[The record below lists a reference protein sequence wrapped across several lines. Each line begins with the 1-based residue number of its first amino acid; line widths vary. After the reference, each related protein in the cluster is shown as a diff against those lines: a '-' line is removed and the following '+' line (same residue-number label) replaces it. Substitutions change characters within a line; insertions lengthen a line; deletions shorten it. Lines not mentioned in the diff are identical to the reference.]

1 MDKNSIDMTQE
12 IASRDRCDWSALSNW
27 LPNPDPVLK
36 KLGRDIT
43 IYKDLLSDPHVRGC
57 VKNRKAGVLKLN
69 WSIDRERSRSPQ
81 AEILEKLFQSFNMTA
96 IISEMLDAAQFGF
109 QPVEVMWA
117 EKNGFLLP
125 VNLIGKPPEWFN
137 FEPYKNDLRLRTKIN
152 LFPGEEVPPM
162 KFLIPRQE
170 RTYQNP
176 YGFPDLSCCFW
187 PVTFKRGGMKFWV
200 RFIEKYGM
208 PWPVGKTPRSEDPK
222 ESEQLL
228 ENLEKMVQDGIAVIP
243 DDSSVEF
250 LSTKTTIGSTLY
262 RDFLQDCNAEISLV
276 QLGHEGS
283 TQSTPGKLGQ
293 NKTALAVREDIVNAD
308 KKIVEAAFNML
319 IGWIWE
325 LNFTGD
331 KPVFSLWAEEDVDM
345 AQSERDQILWR
356 TGLKFKKEYF
366 IRNYGYAEDE
376 IVVGPAPAPQSG
388 GATFAETT
396 GATVNYGSLP
406 FKEAIDYLKNKINMV
421 LIRHFLL

>member
-152 LFPGEEVPPM
+152 LFPGEERIVG
-162 KFLIPRQE
+162 LRLREIL
-170 RTYQNP
+170 N
-176 YGFPDLSCCFW
+176 GAA
-187 PVTFKRGGMKFWV
+187 KR
-200 RFIEKYGM
+200 
-208 PWPVGKTPRSEDPK
+208 
-222 ESEQLL
+222 
-228 ENLEKMVQDGIAVIP
+228 A
-243 DDSSVEF
+243 
-250 LSTKTTIGSTLY
+250 
-262 RDFLQDCNAEISLV
+262 
-276 QLGHEGS
+276 
-283 TQSTPGKLGQ
+283 
-293 NKTALAVREDIVNAD
+293 
-308 KKIVEAAFNML
+308 
-319 IGWIWE
+319 
-325 LNFTGD
+325 
-331 KPVFSLWAEEDVDM
+331 
-345 AQSERDQILWR
+345 
-356 TGLKFKKEYF
+356 
-366 IRNYGYAEDE
+366 
-376 IVVGPAPAPQSG
+376 
-388 GATFAETT
+388 
-396 GATVNYGSLP
+396 
-406 FKEAIDYLKNKINMV
+406 
-421 LIRHFLL
+421 